1 MTHDELNSKLTQTRI
16 PWAAIMR
23 AGYDLAD
30 IDREAGL
37 AGDTEL
43 RRKLRRAA
51 VRHDV
56 WIPGMSF

>member
-1 MTHDELNSKLTQTRI
+1 MTTDELNDKLTQQRV

-23 AGYDLAD
+23 AGHDLAD

-56 WIPGMSF
+56 WIPGMPY